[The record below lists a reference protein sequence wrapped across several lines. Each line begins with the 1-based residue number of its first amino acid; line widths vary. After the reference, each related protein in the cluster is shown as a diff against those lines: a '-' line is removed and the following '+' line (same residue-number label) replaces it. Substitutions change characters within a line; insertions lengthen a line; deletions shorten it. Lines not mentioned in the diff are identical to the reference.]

1 MSQAAARLSRVD
13 NSITTRD
20 DLTSRTRVCLL
31 DEKAAERALIN
42 RGASKLCLS
51 EITLAGDMPKSVIE
65 RKKKKKKKRKRKRK
79 TVI

>member
-1 MSQAAARLSRVD
+1 M
-13 NSITTRD
+13 
-20 DLTSRTRVCLL
+20 TSRTRVCLL

-65 RKKKKKKKRKRKRK
+65 RKKKKKKKKEKEK
-79 TVI
+79 EKL